1 MHKNDNFHTKIQSNF
16 DNYFTQIVAKKNH
29 FLKILPPDFV
39 TFALTLDFMKN
50 STNFS
55 KENVEKIIDE
65 IYRRLNEDF
74 VAKRRYAKNPKQMYL
89 MTMIEYS
96 EKVKFHTHSILAVH
110 PETAAELDALVFPD
124 SFCRLNENVSH
135 SFFERTIPDEDSSEL
150 KTYTEPT
157 NVHRFV
163 NYMLKF
169 QDSRPKTP
177 DDLLL
182 HAPRQ

>member
-1 MHKNDNFHTKIQSNF
+1 M
-16 DNYFTQIVAKKNH
+16 
-29 FLKILPPDFV
+29 

-55 KENVEKIIDE
+55 KENVEKSIDE
-65 IYRRLNEDF
+65 IYRRLNESF

-89 MTMIEYS
+89 ITMIEYS

>member
-1 MHKNDNFHTKIQSNF
+1 MLKNDNFRTKISSHL
-16 DNYFTQIVAKKNH
+16 DNHFTQIVAKKNH

-55 KENVEKIIDE
+55 KENVTKSIDE

-74 VAKRRYAKNPKQMYL
+74 VAKRRYAKNPKQIFL

-96 EKVKFHTHSILAVH
+96 EKVKFHTHSILACH

-124 SFCRLNENVSH
+124 SFCKRNENVSH
-135 SFFERTIPDEDSSEL
+135 SFFEKTIPDEDFSEL
-150 KTYTEPT
+150 KNYTEPT

-169 QDSRPKTP
+169 QEGPPKTT

>member
-55 KENVEKIIDE
+55 KEKVERGIDD
-65 IYRRLNEDF
+65 IYRRLNESF
-74 VAKRRYAKNPKQMYL
+74 VAKRRYATNPKQMYL

-96 EKVKFHTHSILAVH
+96 EKVKFHTHSIFACH
-110 PETAAELDALVFPD
+110 PETAPALDSLVFPD
-124 SFCRLNENVSH
+124 SFCKIHENVSH
-135 SFFERTIPDEDSSEL
+135 SYFERTIPDEDSSEL

-169 QDSRPKTP
+169 QEGRPKHQ